1 MVLEDY
7 TEKRDFD
14 RTGEPEPG
22 ASPSS
27 GALTFVVQEHAATRL
42 HYDFRLEVDGVLKS
56 WPVPKGPSLDPEEK
70 RLAVMVEDHPLD
82 YATFEG
88 VIPKGSYGA
97 GQVIVWDAG
106 IYSPD
111 EDGRLSFADRDEA
124 QERMRSGLEA
134 GKLSFTLRGRK
145 LKGSWTLV
153 RTTRS
158 PNDWLLI
165 KHADEHSDASRD
177 IIREERS
184 VLSGLTIAD
193 LKAGR
198 LPDPAQG
205 RIAGGKSPPAGREA
219 PFPSKLKPMMAR
231 LSDKSFSHPDWLFEP
246 KLDGFRALAFVRHGQ
261 VSLLSRTGNELS
273 KHFPEVV
280 DELSVQPESELVLDG
295 ELAALAENG
304 LPDFALIQQRLGL
317 PKQVKLAPPE
327 GEAKIVYYPFDLLYA
342 NGRDLQHL
350 PLSDRK
356 RHLAQV
362 VLPGDAVQIVEH
374 VESDGE
380 SFFRGAVKMGLEG
393 MVAKRWDSRYEAGV
407 RSPSWLKIKHVRS
420 QEFVVGG
427 YTKGAGARS
436 STFGALLLG
445 YHDDGELRYAGRVG
459 SGFDQSMLDQVLESL
474 DGLRATSSPF
484 DQDSDLAEGNPT
496 WVRPE
501 LVAEVKFSEWT
512 HEARL
517 RAPVFLRLRPEVSA
531 RAVVRERS
539 DDVARSEPGK
549 SEVSD
554 GVAEVLEQLS
564 GNEEALIL
572 DVDGDRISVTNLN
585 KELWP
590 AHAERGPVTKRHM
603 IRYYARM
610 GPVIIPHLRD
620 RPLTLTR
627 YPDGI
632 LGESFYQKRW
642 EQRTP
647 QSVET
652 VRLFSSHNEGDVEY
666 IMVNN
671 LATLVWLAQ
680 LADIEMHPWLSRT
693 ERRPD
698 ATGLPDTFTG
708 SDEEIDASVLS
719 YPDFIAFDLDPYTY
733 SGKEKEGDEP
743 ELNRRAFAQV
753 CEVAQA
759 LKEVLDELSLSS
771 FLKTSGK
778 TGLHIYVPVLRRYT
792 YSVTRKTCELVG
804 RFLMQGRPQDVTMEW
819 TVSKRTGKVFL
830 DHNQNVRSKNMASI
844 YSLRP
849 LPGAPVSTPLRWEEL
864 GDVYPTDFNIDT
876 IPERVESLGDLW
888 KDVLDA
894 KHDLGR
900 LLEAE

>member
-7 TEKRDFD
+7 TEKRDFG
-14 RTGEPEPG
+14 RTPEPEPG
-22 ASPSS
+22 ARPSA
-27 GALTFVVQEHAATRL
+27 GALTFVVQEHAARRL

-124 QERMRSGLEA
+124 QERMRGGLEA

-165 KHADEHSDASRD
+165 KHSDEHSDASRD
-177 IIREERS
+177 ILQEERS

-198 LPDPAQG
+198 LPDPARG
-205 RIAGGKSPPAGREA
+205 HIAGGESPQAGREA
-219 PFPSKLKPMMAR
+219 PFPSKLKPMMVR
-231 LSDKSFSHPDWLFEP
+231 LADEPFSHPDWLFEP

-280 DELSVQPESELVLDG
+280 DELSVQPERELVLDG
-295 ELAALAENG
+295 ELAALTEDG

-317 PKQVKLAPPE
+317 PKQVKLTPPE
-327 GEAKIVYYPFDLLYA
+327 GQAKIVYYPFDLLYA
-342 NGRDLQHL
+342 NGRDLQRL
-350 PLSDRK
+350 PLYDRK
-356 RHLAQV
+356 RILSQA
-362 VLPGDAVQIVEH
+362 VLPGDAVQVVEY

-380 SFFRGAVKMGLEG
+380 SFFRGAVQMGLEG
-393 MVAKRWDSRYEAGV
+393 MVAKRWESSYEAGV

-445 YHDDGELRYAGRVG
+445 YHDGSELRYAGRVG

-474 DGLRATSSPF
+474 DGLRAASSPF
-484 DQDSDLAEGNPT
+484 DEHPDVDEGDTT

-517 RAPVFLRLRPEVSA
+517 RAPVFLKLRPEVSP
-531 RAVVRERS
+531 RAVVREDTDNGVPSTR
-539 DDVARSEPGK
+539 GK
-549 SEVSD
+549 AEVSD
-554 GVAEVLEQLS
+554 GVDEVLEQLS

-572 DVDGDRISVTNLN
+572 DVGGDRISLTNLN

-590 AHAERGPVTKRHM
+590 EHAERGSVTKRDM

-627 YPDGI
+627 YPTA
-632 LGESFYQKRW
+632 Y
-642 EQRTP
+642 
-647 QSVET
+647 SV
-652 VRLFSSHNEGDVEY
+652 
-666 IMVNN
+666 
-671 LATLVWLAQ
+671 
-680 LADIEMHPWLSRT
+680 
-693 ERRPD
+693 
-698 ATGLPDTFTG
+698 
-708 SDEEIDASVLS
+708 
-719 YPDFIAFDLDPYTY
+719 
-733 SGKEKEGDEP
+733 
-743 ELNRRAFAQV
+743 RAFTRNGGS
-753 CEVAQA
+753 
-759 LKEVLDELSLSS
+759 KERPSPSRPSGFSPRTTRETSS
-771 FLKTSGK
+771 TS
-778 TGLHIYVPVLRRYT
+778 
-792 YSVTRKTCELVG
+792 
-804 RFLMQGRPQDVTMEW
+804 W
-819 TVSKRTGKVFL
+819 
-830 DHNQNVRSKNMASI
+830 
-844 YSLRP
+844 
-849 LPGAPVSTPLRWEEL
+849 
-864 GDVYPTDFNIDT
+864 
-876 IPERVESLGDLW
+876 
-888 KDVLDA
+888 
-894 KHDLGR
+894 
-900 LLEAE
+900 